1 MATATETSTAS
12 SRNLI
17 MDIPVLLSVEL
28 GQAQMEVR
36 EMLALSPGS
45 VIELNKSENDP
56 VDLMVNGRLIARG
69 EVVLVND
76 SLGVKIIE
84 IING

>member
-1 MATATETSTAS
+1 MATETATPS

-28 GQAQMEVR
+28 GQAQLEVR
-36 EMLALSPGS
+36 EMLALTSGS

-69 EVVLVND
+69 QVVLVND

-84 IING
+84 IINS